1 MGCWGRVAWTLLLV
15 MTLWACDDAGGGGDE
30 DVAPPDAAGSPPDEG
45 LAAPDASS
53 SPCGPAGRCGEPPD
67 AAPPDAA
74 PPDAAPPDAAPPDAA
89 LPDQG
94 PALDAATPPAEV
106 HAIETRLG
114 APATVAGLA
123 DRVTCEALDAD
134 GVPVP
139 GVTTRFEVRPAEG
152 WRLAEGDQAS
162 VVGVLAG
169 TYEVVCVADGLGLRD
184 PTPARWDV
192 LAGAAATV
200 HARVTPAL
208 VAAGES
214 ARVDCAAA
222 DAEGNPVDAAAAT
235 VLVSPVGA
243 GVSVEGREVRP
254 TAAGRYRVDC
264 ALPGAVPEGAAAL
277 TVVAGPPAALVAAV
291 VPERPVHDVGA
302 VVALHPTVTDAY
314 GNTIAG
320 VQLEWTTAPALPAFG
335 EGRFRPAAEGRYRL
349 SVRVAGP
356 TFEDRALEAAAEILV
371 DAGGPAVGCTSP
383 APGATLGGLG
393 PVEIEG
399 QVSDV
404 AGVREVRVDGQ
415 VVPVGPDGRFAARV
429 QPAWGLN
436 VHDVVAVDA
445 FGNENSTF
453 CSYFAAERYHPED
466 APLAD
471 AVQFHLTGRAVDDGA
486 PDRPLRSLT
495 DLLRSVVNSPGLV
508 QTLDESLRAQNPIV
522 PNECR
527 QRILGACVFRLGAE
541 YRGMRI
547 HGPNEMSIGL
557 VDGGLRLRARIN
569 RLDLDVDLQGTISS
583 DGTVSA
589 EYILA
594 DLTFGVSL
602 ENGRPRVRRIATNA
616 VEVGRLD
623 SDFDGLSGALLDL
636 VFWAFESVI
645 RDTVTDTLRDFL
657 EDQVDALLGDVLA
670 GLDVSAFGTEIEI
683 PSLGGGAPIVLGVD
697 VGLNAMEVNAERLLM
712 GLGTTVRGPVVEGG
726 PSPGPPE
733 VPGPRRAVLRPQGT
747 VGGAVSITLMN
758 QILHRLWRAGLFRLD
773 DAGGLVGDGDGAQFA
788 LRFQLPPAVVG
799 VEGGVRL
806 FLGPGVGTIALP
818 ELFDEPLQVRMAVQA
833 HVAVGIVGGNS
844 IRFGDGQ
851 GGGIVIERLHLAF
864 DGASVSQEARATL
877 EARLVRVIQAVI
889 DGALNGALPE
899 LPIPDFELPESLA
912 PYGIAPGTRLGLRN
926 PQFRQTESHWIL
938 DGEFRE

>member
-1 MGCWGRVAWTLLLV
+1 MCGWGRVPWTLLL
-15 MTLWACDDAGGGGDE
+15 MLALGACDDAGGGRD
-30 DVAPPDAAGSPPDEG
+30 DDPAPPDAAPDAAG
-45 LAAPDASS
+45 TAPDMAAPDMAV
-53 SPCGPAGRCGEPPD
+53 PDAAAPTPDAAPDPD
-67 AAPPDAA
+67 AAPPDA
-74 PPDAAPPDAAPPDAA
+74 
-89 LPDQG
+89 G
-94 PALDAATPPAEV
+94 PALDAATPPPEV
-106 HAIETRLG
+106 HGVETRLG
-114 APATVAGLA
+114 TPSTVAGLA

-134 GVPVP
+134 GVPIA
-139 GVTTRFEVRPAEG
+139 GVATRFEVRPAAG
-152 WRLAEGDQAS
+152 WRAAEGDPAS
-162 VVGVLAG
+162 IVGVLAG

-184 PTPARWDV
+184 ATPARWDV
-192 LAGAAATV
+192 LAGPAAAV
-200 HARVTPAL
+200 HARVEPSL
-208 VAAGES
+208 VAAGGTAS
-214 ARVDCAAA
+214 VDCAAE

-235 VLVSPVGA
+235 VVVTPAGA
-243 GVSVEGREVRP
+243 GVAVEGRDVRP

-264 ALPGAVPEGAAAL
+264 ALPGALSESAAAL
-277 TVVAGPPAALVAAV
+277 TVVPGPPAALVAAV

-302 VVALHPTVTDAY
+302 VVALRPTVTDAF
-314 GNTIAG
+314 GNAIAG
-320 VQLEWTTAPALPAFG
+320 APLEWSTRPALPAFG
-335 EGRFRPAAEGRYRL
+335 EGRFRPAAEGRYTL
-349 SVRVAGP
+349 TVRVGGP
-356 TFEDRALEAAAEILV
+356 TFEDRALEASADILV

-383 APGATLGGLG
+383 APGAMLAGMG
-393 PVEIEG
+393 PVRLEG

-404 AGVREVRVDGQ
+404 AGVDEVRVDGQ
-415 VVPVGPDGRFAARV
+415 PVPVGPDGHFAVDV

-466 APLAD
+466 APLDD
-471 AVQFHLTGRAVDDGA
+471 AVLFHLTGAAVDDGA

-527 QRILGACVFRLGAE
+527 QRILGACVLRLGAE

-547 HGPNEMSIGL
+547 HGPNEMNISL
-557 VDGGLRLRARIN
+557 VNGGLRLRARIN
-569 RLDLDVDLQGTISS
+569 RLDLDVDLQGTIST
-583 DGTVSA
+583 DGTISA
-589 EYILA
+589 DYILA

-616 VEVGRLD
+616 VEVGSLD
-623 SDFDGLSGALLDL
+623 SDFDGISGALLDL

-645 RDTVTDTLRDFL
+645 RDQVTDTLRGFL
-657 EDQVDALLGDVLA
+657 EGQVDALLGDVLA

-683 PSLGGGAPIVLGVD
+683 PSLGGGDPIRLGVD
-697 VGLNAMEVNAERLLM
+697 VGLSTMDANPDRLLLGM
-712 GLGTTVRGPVVEGG
+712 GTTVRGPINEGA
-726 PSPGPPE
+726 PSAGIPE
-733 VPGPRRAVLRPQGT
+733 VTGPRRIGLRPQGT

-773 DAGGLVGDGDGAQFA
+773 DAGGLIGEGGGAQFA
-788 LRFQLPPAVVG
+788 LRFQAPPAVEG
-799 VEGGVRL
+799 AEGGVRL
-806 FLGPGVGTIALP
+806 YLGPGVGTIALP

-833 HVAVGIVGGNS
+833 HVAVGLVGGGS
-844 IRFGDGQ
+844 IRFGDGN
-851 GGGIVIERLHLAF
+851 GGGIEIERLHLAF

-877 EARLVRVIQAVI
+877 EARLVRVIQALI

-912 PYGIAPGTRLGLRN
+912 PYGIAPGTRLGLRD
-926 PQFRQTESHWIL
+926 PRFFQLRSHWIL